1 MADNHRQRP
10 TNFEQPVTAR
20 VVRQTPSNDS
30 DGLDENYSVDR
41 ESRAGGSIKFDS
53 ASARTLTFEQLR
65 AGVMGVVH
73 NRGAGAVTMTAGTGV
88 TLTGQGLVAL
98 NEDRTCGYEYMS
110 ATEVKLFGELA

>member
-1 MADNHRQRP
+1 MADSHRQRP
-10 TNFEQPVTAR
+10 SVFEQPVTAR
-20 VVRQTPSNDS
+20 VVRQTPN
-30 DGLDENYSVDR
+30 LDANYSVDR
-41 ESRAGGSIKFDS
+41 ESRAGGSIVFDS

-73 NRGAGAVTMTAGTGV
+73 NRGAGAVTMTAGSGV